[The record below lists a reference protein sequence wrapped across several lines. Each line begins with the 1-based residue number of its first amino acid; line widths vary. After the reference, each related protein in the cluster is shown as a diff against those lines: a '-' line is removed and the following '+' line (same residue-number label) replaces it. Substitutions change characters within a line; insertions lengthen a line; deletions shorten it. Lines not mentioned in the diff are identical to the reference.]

1 MTSNS
6 DRLKATKEDIHA
18 KLQQL
23 EQRLKI
29 MARLDERQTDT
40 IEQLN
45 NVFNMKDTGALL
57 ISRKNEEISKQKEDL
72 VDTQKHWDV
81 IETGCNDLRSDIT
94 HEKASILTLETQQK
108 KAQETFAEYKVEL
121 IQIEKENRALKTQI
135 EEMK

>member
-1 MTSNS
+1 MTSS
-6 DRLKATKEDIHA
+6 LDRLEATKDEINK
-18 KLQQL
+18 KLENL
-23 EQRLKI
+23 SERLSI
-29 MARLDERQTDT
+29 MERLDKRQTDT

-72 VDTQKHWDV
+72 GDTQKHWDF

-94 HEKASILTLETQQK
+94 HKKASILTLEREQQK
-108 KAQETFAEYKVEL
+108 DHENFAEYKVEL
-121 IQIEKENRALKTQI
+121 IRIEVENRALKTQI